1 MLDKTAVIDLAMQY
15 AQEVQKM
22 FKPNQILLYGSYA
35 KGTAQKDSDI
45 DIAVVLNGFSGDYLD
60 ASKTLYKLRRN
71 VSFDIEPVLLDATKD
86 NQSGFIHE
94 VMRTGEVICHE

>member
-71 VSFDIEPVLLDATKD
+71 VSFDIVLLDGTKD
-86 NQSGFIHE
+86 DQSGCIHE

>member
-1 MLDKTAVIDLAMQY
+1 MLDKATVVDLARQY
-15 AQEVQKM
+15 AQEVQKV
-22 FKPNQILLYGSYA
+22 FKPNQILLYGSYS
-35 KGTAQKDSDI
+35 KGTAHDDSDI

-71 VSFDIEPVLLDATKD
+71 VSFDIVLLDGTKD
-86 NQSGFIHE
+86 DQIVCIHE